1 MLKEISNLQFSDY
14 KLNRHLRELR
24 RDGTLL
30 PLSGKAFDLLAY
42 MAENPG
48 RPLSKAELLDA
59 VWPETSVEE
68 ANLSQ
73 NVFLL
78 RKVLGSG
85 AECPIKT
92 LPGRGYQFAA
102 QVSEVPERMQEPAA
116 RTHPLPE
123 PGSTPGAGSLLSV
136 EATHTRVVVETEI
149 EDRFEDRFEGRV
161 RDRLRN
167 RFPLRL
173 PGPVPLAGATAV
185 VLAAAVWLGWAK
197 WQRWLDQ
204 TGGDPV
210 QVVLT
215 SLDGTTGD
223 PVLDRSL
230 VEALRIDLAQSPFV
244 SVVPAAVVHSTL
256 TQMKHQP
263 EDALTPSMAQ
273 EVCERTNSQAV
284 LRGAIARVGSR
295 FLLTE
300 EAASCTDGSTLAAAK
315 REAATA
321 DDLPGAIDKLATS
334 LRQKLG
340 ESRRSIARFDAPL
353 FPANTASLEALKA
366 YSESQRLAEQG
377 KLPAAI
383 DMLQHAVSADP
394 QFAIAYSD
402 LAAYYSSSSVDPE
415 KERAAIEKAYSLRDT
430 ASPLERM
437 SIVAHYNR
445 IIVGDLFE
453 SERNY
458 QTWTE
463 LYPRKLTA
471 WNGLSIARAELG
483 EDAVAASTRALAL
496 RPTYLGLYVNL
507 AMAQMRAGDA
517 QGARATCER
526 AIAQGI
532 DGDHLRARYLYAAY
546 MLHDAAL
553 VQAQRVW
560 IAAHPDASI
569 TMLTDASIAI
579 AEGRFADARRIAA
592 QGNDLMRRQ
601 GLVSGADS
609 STRSVGTGLIEAGD
623 VEHGAPMLR
632 SSPPDREEGYD
643 LVGLAEVGDTEAA
656 SSGVH
661 AMEAEHPQATLW
673 KLYWGPMI
681 HAAIALNSHKPEQ
694 AVTLLEPTHLLDG
707 RGLDLPTLRGKAYL
721 AAGQAALAEKEFR
734 FVLAHQG
741 LDPVSYHYPLA
752 WLALGRALAAEGRRA
767 EAADAYQHFFTL
779 WAHAD
784 PDAVY
789 LKQAKQEFSQLQPI
803 QH

>member
-1 MLKEISNLQFSDY
+1 VIL
-14 KLNRHLRELR
+14 
-24 RDGTLL
+24 
-30 PLSGKAFDLLAY
+30 
-42 MAENPG
+42 
-48 RPLSKAELLDA
+48 
-59 VWPETSVEE
+59 
-68 ANLSQ
+68 
-73 NVFLL
+73 
-78 RKVLGSG
+78 
-85 AECPIKT
+85 
-92 LPGRGYQFAA
+92 
-102 QVSEVPERMQEPAA
+102 
-116 RTHPLPE
+116 
-123 PGSTPGAGSLLSV
+123 
-136 EATHTRVVVETEI
+136 
-149 EDRFEDRFEGRV
+149 
-161 RDRLRN
+161 
-167 RFPLRL
+167 
-173 PGPVPLAGATAV
+173 
-185 VLAAAVWLGWAK
+185 VLAVAGWIGWSR
-197 WQRWLDQ
+197 WQSWLDKS
-204 TGGDPV
+204 GGEPV

-215 SLDGTTGD
+215 ALDGTTGD

-230 VEALRIDLAQSPFV
+230 VDALRIDLSQSPFV
-244 SVVPAAVVHSTL
+244 SVVPAAAVHSTL

-263 EDALTPSMAQ
+263 DDALTAPMAQ

-284 LRGAIARVGSR
+284 LRGTIARVGSH

-300 EAASCTDGSTLAAAK
+300 EAASCTDGSTLAASK

-321 DDLPGAIDKLATS
+321 DDLPGAIDKLAAS

-353 FPANTASLEALKA
+353 FAANTSSLEALKA
-366 YSESQRLAEQG
+366 YSESMRLAEQG

-383 DMLQHAVSADP
+383 DMLQHAVTADP

-402 LAAYYSSSSVDPE
+402 LAAYYSSSTADPE

-463 LYPRKLTA
+463 LYPRKVTA
-471 WNGLSIARAELG
+471 WNGLMIAQGELG
-483 EDAVAASTRALAL
+483 ENSVVAATRALAL

-507 AMAQMRAGDA
+507 AMSQMRAGDA

-532 DGDHLRARYLYAAY
+532 DGDHLRARYLNVAY
-546 MLHDAAL
+546 LLHDAAL
-553 VQAQRVW
+553 VQAQRDWV
-560 IAAHPDASI
+560 AAHPDASTTI
-569 TMLTDASIAI
+569 LTLASIAI
-579 AEGRFADARRIAA
+579 AEGRFADARRLAA
-592 QGNDLMRRQ
+592 QGTDAMRRQ
-601 GLVSGADS
+601 GIVSGADS
-609 STRSVGTGLIEAGD
+609 SIRSVGTGLIEAGD

-643 LVGLAEVGDTEAA
+643 LVGLAELGDTAAA
-656 SSGVH
+656 SSGVQ

-673 KLYWGPMI
+673 KLFWGPMI
-681 HAAIALNSHKPEQ
+681 HAAIAMKSGKPEQ
-694 AVTLLEPTHLLDG
+694 AVALLEPTHLLDG
-707 RGLDLPTLRGKAYL
+707 RGLDLPMMRGKAYL
-721 AAGQAALAEKEFR
+721 TAGQPALAEKEFR

-741 LDPVSYHYPLA
+741 LDAVSYHYPLA
-752 WLALGRALAAEGRRA
+752 WLALARALAAQGNHA
-767 EAADAYQHFFTL
+767 GAIDAYQHFFAL

-789 LKQAKQEFSQLQPI
+789 LKQARQEFSKLGPAPTPA

>member
-1 MLKEISNLQFSDY
+1 MLKELSTLQFGEFT
-14 KLNRHLRELR
+14 LNRGLRELR
-24 RDGTLL
+24 RDGALL
-30 PLSGKAFDLLAY
+30 PVSGKAFDLLAF

-48 RPLSKAELLDA
+48 RPLSKSELMDA
-59 VWPETSVEE
+59 VWPETAVEE

-85 AECPIKT
+85 ADSPIKT

-102 QVSEVPERMQEPAA
+102 QVSEAYQAA
-116 RTHPLPE
+116 EAPE
-123 PGSTPGAGSLLSV
+123 PPAGAQGIISI
-136 EATHTRVVVETEI
+136 EATQTRMIVESEV
-149 EDRFEDRFEGRV
+149 EERV
-161 RDRLRN
+161 LW
-167 RFPLRL
+167 RL
-173 PGPVPLAGATAV
+173 PRVSRRVALSALVP
-185 VLAAAVWLGWAK
+185 VLAAAGWYGWSR
-197 WQRWLDQ
+197 WQRWLDKS
-204 TGGDPV
+204 GGEPV

-215 SLDGTTGD
+215 ALEGTTGD
-223 PVLDRSL
+223 PLLDRSL
-230 VEALRIDLAQSPFV
+230 VDALRIDLSQSPFV
-244 SVVPAAVVHSTL
+244 SVVPSAVVHSTL
-256 TQMKHQP
+256 TQMKHKP
-263 EDALTPSMAQ
+263 DDALTSSIAQ

-284 LRGAIARVGSR
+284 LRGAIARVGSH

-300 EAASCTDGSTLAAAK
+300 EAASCADGSTLASAK

-321 DDLPGAIDKLATS
+321 DDLPGSIDKLAAS

-353 FPANTASLEALKA
+353 FAANTSSLEALKA
-366 YSESQRLAEQG
+366 YSESLRLAEQG

-402 LAAYYSSSSVDPE
+402 LAAYYASSTVDPE

-463 LYPRKLTA
+463 LYPRKIGA
-471 WNGLSIARAELG
+471 WNGLTVAQGELG
-483 EDAVAASTRALAL
+483 ENSVAAATRALAL
-496 RPTYLGLYVNL
+496 RPNYLGLYVNL
-507 AMAQMRAGDA
+507 AMSQMRVGDA

-532 DGDHLRARYLYAAY
+532 DGDHLRARYLNVAY
-546 MLHDAAL
+546 LLHDTAL
-553 VQAQRVW
+553 VQAQRDWV
-560 IAAHPDASI
+560 AAHPEAPI
-569 TMLTDASIAI
+569 TILNLASIAV
-579 AEGRFADARRIAA
+579 AEGRFADARRLAA
-592 QGNDLMRRQ
+592 QGAEVMRRQ
-601 GLVSGADS
+601 GIVSGADS
-609 STRSVGTGLIEAGD
+609 AIRSAGTGLIEAGD

-632 SSPPDREEGYD
+632 SSPPDREEGAD
-643 LVGLAEVGDTEAA
+643 LVGLAELGDTAAA
-656 SSGVH
+656 SSGVQ

-673 KLYWGPMI
+673 KLFWGPMI
-681 HAAIALNSHKPEQ
+681 HAAIAMKSGKPEQ
-694 AVTLLEPTHLLDG
+694 AVALLVPTHLLDG
-707 RGLDLPTLRGKAYL
+707 RGLDLPMLRGKAYL
-721 AAGQAALAEKEFR
+721 AAGQPALAEKEFR
-734 FVLAHQG
+734 FILAHQG

-752 WLALGRALAAEGRRA
+752 WLALGRALAAQGNRPGA
-767 EAADAYQHFFTL
+767 SDAYQHFFAL

-784 PDAVY
+784 PDAMY
-789 LKQAKQEFSQLQPI
+789 LKQARQEFGRLGSAPPPA

>member
-1 MLKEISNLQFSDY
+1 MLKQMSNLQFSDFT
-14 KLNRHLRELR
+14 LNRHLRELR
-24 RDGTLL
+24 RDGALL
-30 PLSGKAFDLLAY
+30 PVSGKAFDLLAY
-42 MAENPG
+42 MVENPG
-48 RPLSKAELLDA
+48 RPLSKSELLDA

-85 AECPIKT
+85 AEGPIKT

-102 QVSEVPERMQEPAA
+102 QVTPALLEPIPQTHRLPASEPESV
-116 RTHPLPE
+116 T
-123 PGSTPGAGSLLSV
+123 GSALTL
-136 EATHTRVVVETEI
+136 EATHTRMVVESEVEEQI
-149 EDRFEDRFEGRV
+149 S
-161 RDRLRN
+161 
-167 RFPLRL
+167 FPLPR
-173 PGPVPLAGATAV
+173 VAG
-185 VLAAAVWLGWAK
+185 LAAAAIVLALAGWFGWTK
-197 WQRWLDQ
+197 WQRWLDH

-215 SLDGTTGD
+215 ALEGTTGD

-230 VEALRIDLAQSPFV
+230 VDALRIDLSQSPFV

-256 TQMKHQP
+256 TQMKHKP

-284 LRGAIARVGSR
+284 LRGAVARVGSH

-300 EAASCTDGSTLAAAK
+300 EAASCADGSTLAAAK

-321 DDLPGAIDKLATS
+321 DDLPGAIDKLATG

-353 FPANTASLEALKA
+353 FAANTASLEALKA
-366 YSESQRLAEQG
+366 YSESLRLAEQG
-377 KLPAAI
+377 KMPAAI

-402 LAAYYSSSSVDPE
+402 LAAYYASASVDPE

-471 WNGLSIARAELG
+471 WNGLTIARAELG
-483 EDAVAASTRALAL
+483 ENAVAAATRAVAL
-496 RPTYLGLYVNL
+496 RPTYAGLYTNL
-507 AMAQMRAGDA
+507 AMAQMREGDA
-517 QGARATCER
+517 EGARATCER

-532 DGDHLRARYLYAAY
+532 DGDHLRSSYLYVAY
-546 MLHDAAL
+546 LLRDTAL
-553 VQAQRVW
+553 VQAQRDW
-560 IAAHPDASI
+560 IAAHPDASTTI
-569 TMLTDASIAI
+569 LTNAEIAI
-579 AEGRFADARRIAA
+579 AEGRFADARHLVT
-592 QGNDLMRRQ
+592 QGADLMRRQ
-601 GLVSGADS
+601 GMVSGADS
-609 STRSVGTGLIEAGD
+609 FIRSMGTDLIEAGD
-623 VEHGAPMLR
+623 VEHGTPMLR

-643 LVGLAEVGDTEAA
+643 LVGLAEIGDTAA
-656 SSGVH
+656 AGSGVQ

-673 KLYWGPMI
+673 KLFWGPMI
-681 HAAIALNSHKPEQ
+681 HASIAMKTGKPDQ
-694 AVTLLEPTHLLDG
+694 AVALLEPTHLLDG
-707 RGLDLPTLRGKAYL
+707 RGLDLPMMRGKAYL
-721 AAGQAALAEKEFR
+721 ASGQPAMAEKEFR

-752 WLALGRALAAEGRRA
+752 WLALGRTLAAQGNRA
-767 EAADAYQHFFTL
+767 GAADAYQHFFTL

-784 PDAVY
+784 PDALY
-789 LKQAKQEFSQLQPI
+789 LQQAKQEFSKLT